1 MEVPMQSLEQF
12 DVVYLHRDPVDM
24 RKSID
29 GLSTIVLDELK
40 MSFDAK
46 KLFVFVSRC
55 GKKLKI
61 LYWDRT
67 GFALW
72 YKRLEKQRFKW
83 PRNHD
88 QAILQS
94 SASQLTQLLCGF
106 DVFQKPHEYL
116 QYQQIF

>member
-1 MEVPMQSLEQF
+1 MQSLEQF

-29 GLSTIVLDELK
+29 GLSTIVLDELE
-40 MSFDAK
+40 MSFDTK
-46 KLFVFVSRC
+46 KLFVFISRC
-55 GKKLKI
+55 GQRLKI

-72 YKRLEKQRFKW
+72 YKRLEKQRFRW
-83 PRNHD
+83 PRKHD

-116 QYQQIF
+116 QYNQIF